1 MRMQTKLTIGA
12 LAAGLALTACGT
24 VGGPATGTHR
34 HLARAIA
41 ERHVQQ
47 AGVSVS
53 DVKDLAQMKR
63 ENAAALLRA
72 AERAQR
78 R

>member
-1 MRMQTKLTIGA
+1 MRMHTKLTTGA
-12 LAAGLALTACGT
+12 VVAGLALTACGA

-34 HLARAIA
+34 HLARALA

-47 AGVSVS
+47 AGLSVS
-53 DVKDLAQMKR
+53 DVKDLAKLKR
-63 ENAAALLRA
+63 EHWAAVLSA
-72 AERAQR
+72 ADRAQR